1 MSNAKEP
8 YIPFVRGPRKRTK
21 FSRKMHFP
29 KNGSATQHKRC
40 LVFLRD
46 NPGWQLV
53 HAVCRGPLRGTRVLA
68 FWCEKSLD
76 GLLVCWNPNNGQ
88 QLAAGLHYPIMRVV
102 HCKRYSYTMAKRLH
116 RQKGNVR
123 PWNVYLKKVLKKPR

>member
-8 YIPFVRGPRKRTK
+8 YIPFVRGPRKR
-21 FSRKMHFP
+21 SRKTRKMVFP
-29 KNGSATQHKRC
+29 KFGSGTQHRRC
-40 LVFLRD
+40 MTFLKD

-53 HAVCRGPLRGTRVLA
+53 HAVCRGPRRGSRALA

-76 GLLVCWNPNNGQ
+76 GLLIVWNPNNGQ

-102 HCKRYSYTMAKRLH
+102 TCKRYTYTMAKRLNA
-116 RQKGNVR
+116 QKDNR
-123 PWNVYLKKVLKKPR
+123 PWNVHLKKVLRQPSR